1 MPDWLPWI
9 ILAAVLWLVLAA
21 VAGRLLAGPRGQD
34 VVGNLAWYA
43 IRLYVWLRHR
53 PSVEGRENIPAF
65 ARDGTLEGVG
75 PLIVVA
81 NHASGVDPLLIQAV
95 LPFEPRWM
103 MAADMRHPAGEW
115 LWQFGRIIFVD
126 RANSDPAGVREALRH
141 LGGREGGGGVL
152 GLFPEGGIERKP
164 RTLRPFQPGVGLLI
178 RRSGARVLPIVIE
191 GAAMTPTAWGALLKT
206 SRPTVRIMPMI
217 DYGRS
222 MAPAEVAAN
231 LESRFVGWTGWGVE

>member
-1 MPDWLPWI
+1 MPDWLAWI
-9 ILAAVLWLVLAA
+9 ILFGVLWLVLAV
-21 VAGRLLAGPRGQD
+21 VADRLLAGPRGQD
-34 VVGNLAWYA
+34 VVGNLAYYA

-53 PSVEGRENIPAF
+53 PRVDGREHVPPF
-65 ARDGTLEGVG
+65 VRGGGLEGVG

-141 LGGREGGGGVL
+141 LSIGGVL
-152 GLFPEGGIERKP
+152 GLFPEGGIERKA

-191 GAAMTPTAWGALLKT
+191 GAAMAPTAWGALLKT

-222 MAPAEVAAN
+222 MAPAEVAAD